1 MTFSNLIL
9 KLKLLIAM
17 FLPWTLKRILLSTIA
32 NYSIAK
38 DARIG
43 FSWIQVSSLV
53 LERGARIGNFNVI
66 QKLDRLHLGA
76 ESSIGQGNFVT
87 CFRDETSNSYK
98 HLPLR
103 DRSLYVGTGSAI
115 TMRHLIDC
123 NESVRIG
130 NFSTLAGYGSQL
142 LTHSIDLHL
151 NRQHAEKIEIG
162 DYCFVGTRCIVMG
175 GARVPSYSV
184 LGAGALLN
192 KAFEKQYR
200 LYAGLPAVEVKEFP
214 ESLPYFNRTQGSVE

>member
-1 MTFSNLIL
+1 MNSTNLIL
-9 KLKLLIAM
+9 KLKLLISL
-17 FLPWTLKRILLSTIA
+17 FLPWSLKRILLSTVA

-43 FSWIQVSSLV
+43 FSWVCVSELV
-53 LERGARIGNFNVI
+53 LESGARIGNFNII

-76 ESSIGQGNFVT
+76 ESSIGQGNYVT
-87 CFRDETSNSYK
+87 CFRDESSNSYK

-103 DRSLYVGTGSAI
+103 DRSLYVGTSSAI
-115 TMRHLIDC
+115 TMWHLIDC

-130 NFSTLAGYGSQL
+130 SFSTIAGYSSQL
-142 LTHSIDLHL
+142 LTHSIDLHQ

-175 GARVPSYSV
+175 GSRVPSYCV

-192 KAFEKQYR
+192 KAFDKQYR
-200 LYAGLPAVEVKEFP
+200 LYAGLPAVEVKEYPKSF
-214 ESLPYFNRTQGSVE
+214 PYFNRTQGSVE